1 MEPVRVSANS
11 ETIAKVRTKIIMA
24 APVVVDKIGKPTAKH
39 LLVFSIA

>member
-24 APVVVDKIGKPTAKH
+24 APVDKTGKPTAKH